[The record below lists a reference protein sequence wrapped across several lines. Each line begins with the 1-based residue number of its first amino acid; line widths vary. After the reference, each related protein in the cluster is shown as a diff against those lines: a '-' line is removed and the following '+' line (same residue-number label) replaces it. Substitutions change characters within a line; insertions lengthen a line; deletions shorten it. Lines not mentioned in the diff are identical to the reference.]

1 MRAIMQST
9 YRFASSAALLL
20 ALVAAPA
27 LGLAQDAAR
36 AKAGLEVWKS
46 AGCADCHGAFAD
58 GDKQRDES
66 PTGAN
71 LRTTKLDDAALTETI
86 RCGRPNTGMPRFDE
100 GSYMQ
105 RGCNG
110 NATGPVP
117 DGLYPTPRMLS
128 ADEIGALVV
137 YLRTRVVGRRKVT
150 PEECAEYYGDMAD
163 SFCGDDK

>member
-1 MRAIMQST
+1 MQST
-9 YRFASSAALLL
+9 HRFTSSAALLL
-20 ALVAAPA
+20 AFLAAPTV
-27 LGLAQDAAR
+27 GLAQEAAR
-36 AKAGLEVWKS
+36 AKAGLEIWKS
-46 AGCADCHGAFAD
+46 SGCADCHGAFAD

-71 LRTTKLDDAALTETI
+71 LRTTKLDDAALTEVI

-100 GSYMQ
+100 RSYTQ

-128 ADEIGALVV
+128 AEEIGALVV

>member
-1 MRAIMQST
+1 MKTTMQSK
-9 YRFASSAALLL
+9 RQLASSAALVL
-20 ALVAAPA
+20 ALLVSLPA
-27 LGLAQDAAR
+27 NAQDTAR
-36 AKAGLEVWKS
+36 ARAGLEVWKS

-58 GDKQRDES
+58 GEKQRDES

-86 RCGRPNTGMPRFDE
+86 RCGRPNTGMPRFDQ
-100 GSYMQ
+100 GAYTQ

-110 NATGPVP
+110 TATGPVP
-117 DGLYPTPRMLS
+117 DTLYPTPRMLS

-150 PEECAEYYGDMAD
+150 AEECAEYYGDMAD
-163 SFCGDDK
+163 SFCGEDK

>member
-1 MRAIMQST
+1 MRSKHHLTSA
-9 YRFASSAALLL
+9 AALLL
-20 ALVAAPA
+20 ALIAYPPA
-27 LGLAQDAAR
+27 GGGQNAAR
-36 AKAGLEVWKS
+36 ANAGLEVWKS

-58 GDKQRDES
+58 GDNQSGDF

-86 RCGRPNTGMPRFDE
+86 RCGRPNAGMPRFDE
-100 GSYMQ
+100 GSYTQ

-128 ADEIGALVV
+128 AEEIGALVV

-150 PEECAEYYGDMAD
+150 PEECAEYYGDMAN

>member
-1 MRAIMQST
+1 MKSKHHLTSA
-9 YRFASSAALLL
+9 AALLL
-20 ALVAAPA
+20 ALIAYPPA
-27 LGLAQDAAR
+27 GGGQDAAR
-36 AKAGLEVWKS
+36 AKASLEVWKS

-58 GDKQRDES
+58 GDNQGGDF

-71 LRTTKLDDAALTETI
+71 LRATKLDDAALAETI
-86 RCGRPNTGMPRFDE
+86 RCGLPNTGMPRFDE
-100 GSYMQ
+100 GAYTQ
-105 RGCNG
+105 RSCNG

-128 ADEIGALVV
+128 GDEIDALVV

>member
-1 MRAIMQST
+1 MTKAAMQSKGHI
-9 YRFASSAALLL
+9 AASAALLL
-20 ALVAAPA
+20 
-27 LGLAQDAAR
+27 GLLTFSTTGFAQDAAR

-58 GDKQRDES
+58 GEKQRDES

-71 LRTTKLDDAALTETI
+71 LRATKLEDAALTEVI
-86 RCGRPNTGMPRFDE
+86 RCGRQNTGMPRFDE
-100 GSYMQ
+100 GAYTQ
-105 RGCNG
+105 RGCYG
-110 NATGPVP
+110 QTGPVP
-117 DGLYPTPRMLS
+117 DGLYPTPRMLN
-128 ADEIGALVV
+128 ADQIGALVV

>member
-1 MRAIMQST
+1 MQFKYCLIS
-9 YRFASSAALLL
+9 RLGLLFAFLTSPTIA
-20 ALVAAPA
+20 
-27 LGLAQDAAR
+27 LAQDAAR

-71 LRTTKLDDAALTETI
+71 LRTTKLDDAALTKVV

-100 GSYMQ
+100 GAYTQ

-117 DGLYPTPRMLS
+117 DSLYPTPRMLS
-128 ADEIGALVV
+128 TDEIGALVV
-137 YLRTRVVGRRKVT
+137 YLRTRVIGRRKVT

-163 SFCGDDK
+163 SFCGEDK